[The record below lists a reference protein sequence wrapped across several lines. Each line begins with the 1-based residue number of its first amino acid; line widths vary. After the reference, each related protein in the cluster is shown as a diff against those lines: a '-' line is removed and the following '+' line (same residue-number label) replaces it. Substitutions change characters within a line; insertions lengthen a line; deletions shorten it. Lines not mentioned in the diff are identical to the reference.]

1 MAYTSAGIRHLFI
14 VLLLGFYVTAAA
26 QVNDQYAHQKNDW
39 LVHQKNMPAQLK
51 ENKNERTITIT
62 NGMTQRSFYLGDNLV
77 CFDYTNLVSGEQLIR
92 SVRPEARISINGT
105 EYNVGGLYGQ
115 KEHAYFVT
123 NWLKEL
129 KADNRDFVYTSHE
142 WTSLTQPVQWK
153 ATDWATS
160 RSLPT
165 GKSLVLTFKNNSTAL
180 KDIIVK
186 VHYDVFDNIPVL
198 CKRVTIENKS
208 NNTITIN
215 QVVNEILAM
224 PEEESA
230 VTGDSAKMA
239 VPHGIF
245 VESNYAFNDAMRYH
259 LSDYTTNWKSDP
271 TYRSQVHVPFKTP
284 CLLEIYPKEGIGF
297 SLMAGKD
304 FNSIRTYE
312 LLLDSHDRERRGLA
326 RKKFYRTVA
335 PWVTRNPIF
344 MHLIAE
350 DAAQIRRA
358 IDQCAATG
366 YEAVILSFGSA
377 LNVEDTSVAN
387 LKMYKGIADYAHS
400 KNILIGG
407 YALFISRS
415 ISPEVDVI
423 DPHTG
428 KPGQVGGGGSS
439 PCMASAWGIEWLA
452 KIKNFFAK
460 TGFDI
465 FENDGPYGGDVCAST
480 KHIGHKGLEDS
491 QWAQIELQKELY
503 RHLNERGV
511 YINAPDWYFLD
522 GSNKAGIGYREP
534 NFKLPRER
542 QKILNRQ
549 NIYDAMWEEIPSM
562 AWGFVPL
569 TEYGGGGA
577 AATIEPLKDHLDM
590 YEQLMMQYYG
600 AGVQACYRGPRLYD
614 TDSTKQLV
622 QSVITWYKK
631 YRGILN
637 SDLIHLRRADARDWD
652 GIMHV
657 NAALPQKA
665 LAMLYNPL
673 TTAIQRTI
681 KLPLYYTGLN
691 KTAKIRVKEGSF
703 KTYHLN
709 GACEANVTV
718 TIPAESYTWLVV
730 E

>member
-1 MAYTSAGIRHLFI
+1 MAYISAGFRFI
-14 VLLLGFYVTAAA
+14 FILILLGIWCAGFA
-26 QVNDQYAHQKNDW
+26 QNTDAYAHQKNDW
-39 LVHQKNMPAQLK
+39 LVHKKQMPAQLK
-51 ENKNERTITIT
+51 ENKNEKIITIT
-62 NGMTQRSFYLGDNLV
+62 NGMTQRSFYLGENLV
-77 CFDYTNLVSGEQLIR
+77 CFDYTNLVSGQQLIR
-92 SVRPEARISINGT
+92 SVRPEARITINGT

-123 NWLKEL
+123 SWLKEL
-129 KADNRDFVYTSHE
+129 KADKRDFVYTSHE
-142 WTSLTQPVQWK
+142 WTSLTQPVNWK
-153 ATDWATS
+153 ATDWAGN
-160 RSLPT
+160 RNLPT
-165 GKSLVLTFKNNSTAL
+165 GKSLVLSFKNNSDAL
-180 KDIIVK
+180 KDILVK

-208 NNTITIN
+208 NATITIN

-230 VTGDSAKMA
+230 VAGDSARMA

-259 LSDYTTNWKSDP
+259 MSDQTTNWKSDP
-271 TYRSQVHVPFKTP
+271 LYRSQVHVPFKTP

-297 SLMAGKD
+297 SLKAGNN

-350 DAAQIRRA
+350 DTAQIRRA
-358 IDQCAATG
+358 IDQCVATG

-377 LNVEDTSVAN
+377 LNMEDTSAAN
-387 LKMYKGIADYAHS
+387 LKMYKEIADYAHS

-415 ISPEVDVI
+415 ISPDVDVI
-423 DPHTG
+423 NPHTG
-428 KPGQVGGGGSS
+428 KPGQVEGGSS

-452 KIKNFFAK
+452 KVKNFFAK
-460 TGFDI
+460 TGFDM

-480 KHIGHKGLEDS
+480 KHTGHKGLEDS

-534 NFKLPRER
+534 NFTLPRER

-600 AGVQACYRGPRLYD
+600 SGVQACYRGPRLYD
-614 TDSTKQLV
+614 TDTTKKLV

-631 YRGILN
+631 YRDILN

-652 GIMHV
+652 GMMHV
-657 NAALPQKA
+657 NAGLQQKA

-673 TTAIQRTI
+673 TTPVQRTI

-691 KTAKIRVKEGSF
+691 KTAKIRVKEGSP
-703 KTYHLN
+703 KTYALN
-709 GACEANVTV
+709 GACEATVTV
-718 TIPAESYTWLVV
+718 TISAESYTWLVV